1 MHFQKTLQH
10 PGTCNETKRNK
21 KKVFKTL
28 THKDSEAKQ
37 YPTSDFDD
45 LEDEDS
51 FPLPQKVPAFINKK
65 DVNYTP
71 LSKA

>member
-1 MHFQKTLQH
+1 MHFQKPIHHANTI
-10 PGTCNETKRNK
+10 NESKRNK
-21 KKVFKTL
+21 KNVHKTL
-28 THKDSEAKQ
+28 THKENEIKR

-71 LSKA
+71 VSKT